1 MGYKLAGFRVLGG
14 VDIDPDMMALYRDNH
29 KPQHSYLMGVAE
41 FAAIPDADLPA
52 ELFDLDVLDGSPP
65 CSSFSMSGAREK
77 KWGKASKFR
86 EGQATQV
93 LDDLFFHF
101 IDVAAKLRP
110 KVVVAENVKG
120 LIIGKAR
127 GYVQQIFRRFREAG
141 YEPQL
146 FLLNAAAMGV
156 PQRRERTFFI
166 ARRADLALP
175 KISLDF
181 RGAEIPV
188 KDALRGVSANGAWML
203 TPETRAL
210 WEKIDL
216 GRSLSDVHPRGS
228 GFSKI
233 KIDPDR
239 SSSTVTA
246 QSRNDLMHWSE
257 PRCFSGPE
265 IVRLQ
270 SFPDDYRFGKESP
283 HYVCGMS
290 VPPLM
295 MRAVAHEV
303 RSQIL
308 DRRS

>member
-29 KPQHSYLMGVAE
+29 RPQHSYLMGVAE

-52 ELFDLDVLDGSPP
+52 DLFDLDVLDGSPP
-65 CSSFSMSGAREK
+65 CSSFSTVGARHK

-156 PQRRERTFFI
+156 PQYRERTFFV
-166 ARRADLALP
+166 ARRTDLAMP
-175 KISLDF
+175 KIRLDF
-181 RGAEIPV
+181 RGEAIPV
-188 KDALRGVSANGAWML
+188 SSAFRGVRVEPAKRL
-203 TPETRAL
+203 TPETAAL
-210 WEKIDL
+210 WRRVGAWGNL
-216 GRSLSDVHPRGS
+216 GEVHPNGS
-228 GFSKI
+228 RFSVK
-233 KIDPDR
+233 KLDPSR
-239 SSSTVTA
+239 PSRTVTA
-246 QSRNDLMHWSE
+246 SSGSELTHWSE
-257 PRCFSGPE
+257 PRYFSGPE

-290 VPPLM
+290 VPPRM
-295 MRAVAHEV
+295 MQAVAQEV
-303 RSQIL
+303 RAQL
-308 DRRS
+308 LGGGD

>member
-14 VDIDPDMMALYRDNH
+14 VDIDPNMMALYRDNH
-29 KPQHSYLMGVAE
+29 KPQHSYLMGVEE

-52 ELFDLDVLDGSPP
+52 DLFNLDVLDGSPP
-65 CSSFSMSGAREK
+65 CSSFSTSGARHK
-77 KWGKASKFR
+77 KWGKASRFR

-93 LDDLFFHF
+93 LDDLFFQF

-120 LIIGKAR
+120 LIMGKAR
-127 GYVQQIFRRFREAG
+127 GYVHQIFRRFREAG

-175 KISLDF
+175 KICLDF

-188 KDALRGVSANGAWML
+188 KDALRGVSASDAKAL
-203 TPETRAL
+203 TPKTRDL
-210 WEKIDL
+210 WKKIDV
-216 GRSLSDVHPRGS
+216 GRRLCDVHPRGS
-228 GFSKI
+228 RFSERKI
-233 KIDPDR
+233 NPER
-239 SSSTVTA
+239 SSHTVTA
-246 QSRNDLMHWSE
+246 TSGSQLMHWSE
-257 PRCFSGPE
+257 PRYFSGPE

-295 MRAVAHEV
+295 MKAVAEQV
-303 RSQIL
+303 RAQL
-308 DRRS
+308 LGGGD

>member
-29 KPQHSYLMGVAE
+29 KPQHSYLMGVEE

-52 ELFDLDVLDGSPP
+52 DLFNLDVLDGSPP
-65 CSSFSMSGAREK
+65 CSSFSTAGARDK
-77 KWGKASKFR
+77 KWGKSSKFR

-120 LIIGKAR
+120 IIIGKAR
-127 GYVQQIFRRFREAG
+127 GYVQQIFRRFRKAG

-146 FLLNAAAMGV
+146 FLLNAAAMSV
-156 PQRRERTFFI
+156 PQYRERVFFV

-175 KISLDF
+175 KIRLDF
-181 RGAEIPV
+181 RGAEIP
-188 KDALRGVSANGAWML
+188 ASSAFRGVRVESAKRLTPGTAALWRRVGAWGN
-203 TPETRAL
+203 
-210 WEKIDL
+210 L
-216 GRSLSDVHPRGS
+216 GEVHPNGS
-228 GFSKI
+228 RFSVK
-233 KIDPDR
+233 KLDPSR
-239 SSSTVTA
+239 PSRTVTA
-246 QSRNDLMHWSE
+246 SSGSELTHWSE
-257 PRCFSGPE
+257 PRYLSGPE

-295 MRAVAHEV
+295 MKAVAEQV
-303 RSQIL
+303 RAQL
-308 DRRS
+308 LGGGD